1 MDEDKKLI
9 FIKKITPLLYDLA
22 LAFAC
27 IFVIMRARLW
37 MNLAFSWETAI
48 LLGTVFT
55 LYYVVDLLIVKGI
68 WTRFNLVGEYFASIG
83 TFIVMYLTMSFLIV
97 DTIQGILHI
106 WIKSSNTQSY
116 IFIWFGFVCF
126 YLVAFSTIYG
136 FLKTRYVRL
145 KKYVLPVENLES
157 EQKVVLVSDLHVGY
171 FVGPKHM
178 KKMVKRINSVD
189 ADLVLIAGDI
199 INAQHTEECKNLG
212 KVAEILSTI
221 KAKRGVYFVTGNHDP
236 TSKDKAFMEFL
247 KASNISL
254 IDEEIQRDEVFD
266 IVGRRTKTRER
277 ESLSEL
283 ISQKGGVTKPVIVL
297 DHDPMGQEEA
307 MENGADLVLSGHTHK
322 GQVFPLN
329 LLLRF
334 LYQKEEIYGCYRRG
348 KTSTVVSSG
357 AGYFSMPMRIMSS
370 CEVVE
375 LDLH

>member
-55 LYYVVDLLIVKGI
+55 LYYVIDLLIVKGI
-68 WTRFNLVGEYFASIG
+68 WTRFNIVGEYFASIG

-126 YLVAFSTIYG
+126 YLVLFSTIYG

-178 KKMVKRINSVD
+178 KKMVKKINSVD

-199 INAQHTEECKNLG
+199 INALHTEECRNLG
-212 KVAEILSTI
+212 KVAEILSAI
-221 KAKRGVYFVTGNHDP
+221 KSRRGVYFVTGNHDP
-236 TSKDKAFMEFL
+236 TSKDSKFMEFL
-247 KASNISL
+247 NASKINL
-254 IDEEIQRDEVFD
+254 IDEEILRDDVFD

-277 ESLSEL
+277 AKLSDL
-283 ISQKGGVTKPVIVL
+283 IAEKGGVTKPVIVL

>member
-9 FIKKITPLLYDLA
+9 FIKKITPLLYDIA

-48 LLGTVFT
+48 LMGSVFT
-55 LYYVVDLLIVKGI
+55 LYYIVDLLIVKDI
-68 WTRFNLVGEYFASIG
+68 WTRHNIIGEYLASIG

-97 DTIQGILHI
+97 DTIQRILHLF
-106 WIKSSNTQSY
+106 IKSSNVMSY
-116 IFIWFGFVCF
+116 IFIWLGFVCF
-126 YLVAFSTIYG
+126 NLVAFSTVYG
-136 FLKTRYVRL
+136 FLKTRYVKLR
-145 KKYVLPVENLES
+145 KYAIPVENLES
-157 EQKVVLVSDLHVGY
+157 EQKVVLVSDLHIGY
-171 FVGPKHM
+171 FVGPQHM
-178 KKMVKRINSVD
+178 RKMVRRINSVD

-199 INAQHTEECKNLG
+199 INAQHTEECRNLG

-221 KAKRGVYFVTGNHDP
+221 RSRRGVYFVTGNHDP
-236 TSKDKAFMEFL
+236 TSKDKVFMDFL
-247 KASNISL
+247 NASNIRL
-254 IDEEIQRDEVFD
+254 IDEEIHRDEVFD
-266 IVGRRTKTRER
+266 IIGRRTKTRER
-277 ESLSEL
+277 ASLSEL
-283 ISQKGGVTKPVIVL
+283 ISEKGGVTKPTIVL

-307 MENGADLVLSGHTHK
+307 MENGASLVLSGHTHK

-348 KTSTVVSSG
+348 STSTVVTSG
-357 AGYFSMPMRIMSS
+357 AGYFSMPMRTMSS

-375 LDLH
+375 LDLR

>member
-1 MDEDKKLI
+1 MDEDRKLI

-55 LYYVVDLLIVKGI
+55 LYYIVDLLIVKGI
-68 WTRFNLVGEYFASIG
+68 WTRFNIVGEYFASIG
-83 TFIVMYLTMSFLIV
+83 TFIVMYLTMSLLIV
-97 DTIQGILHI
+97 DAVQSILHLF
-106 WIKSSNTQSY
+106 IKSSNIQSY
-116 IFIWFGFVCF
+116 IFISFGFVCF

-136 FLKTRYVRL
+136 FLKTRFIKLR
-145 KKYVLPVENLES
+145 KYVIPVEKLES

-171 FVGPKHM
+171 FVGPQHIRKVV
-178 KKMVKRINSVD
+178 KKINSAD
-189 ADLVLIAGDI
+189 ADLVLISGDI
-199 INAQHTEECKNLG
+199 INAQHTEECRSLG

-221 KAKRGVYFVTGNHDP
+221 KSRRGVYFVTGNHDP
-236 TSKDKAFMEFL
+236 TSRDKVFMDFL
-247 KASNISL
+247 KASNINL
-254 IDEEIQRDEVFD
+254 IDEEIQRDEFFD

-277 ESLSEL
+277 AKLSDL
-283 ISQKGGVTKPVIVL
+283 IEEKGGVSKPMIVL

-307 MENGADLVLSGHTHK
+307 MENGAALVLSGHTHK

-348 KTSTVVSSG
+348 KTNTVVTSG
-357 AGYFSMPMRIMSS
+357 AGYFSMPMRTMSS

-375 LDLH
+375 LDLR